1 MIRIIGVI
9 IRGGTV
15 KLFHGLLC
23 ITVLVVS
30 LFFIKVTKSIQS
42 RAVSDFF
49 IVAV

>member
-15 KLFHGLLC
+15 QLFHGLLC

-49 IVAV
+49 IVAI